1 MGLQKLERKKTEI
14 GDERNGFAYERNG
27 GFAKEEDIMDLQMRE
42 MVVLQRKKTE
52 IGESRERN
60 LPVGL
65 LR

>member
-1 MGLQKLERKKTEI
+1 MG
-14 GDERNGFAYERNG
+14 
-27 GFAKEEDIMDLQMRE
+27 LQMRE
-42 MVVLQRKKTE
+42 MMVLQRKKTE